1 MISKGEPKL
10 SGGQRWLAVG
20 VVTLGLALTP
30 IAFGVMYVTVT
41 DLLRAS
47 FGTLAWTVPVGTEV
61 GFLGLFLADLLLEWI
76 HKPLRWLHSAPYVL
90 AAVSLCLNALA
101 ARGSLAATLGHA
113 VLPLVFFGYL
123 LAAKA
128 VVRRLV
134 ADDDARRHEVALADA
149 RAHAHDILRS
159 ALGVFWRFR
168 APVLLRRQLRSG
180 RLPAKVLEAVES
192 GARFGGATI
201 WEPAVETWITAA
213 VVLPERFAGVLAA
226 ARAEASQSAP
236 ASVSQ
241 GAPEDAAGG
250 IGGALAGVPA
260 DAPGSAPRSAPQSA
274 PATRAVTPGRASG
287 GASGRH
293 ARLVP
298 SKATNEELADLVV
311 PLLAKGAVS
320 KYRVIEVV
328 REAAGG
334 KGKPSIGDERAGA
347 VLSLAHER
355 AGATVLQLDSRKHA

>member
-10 SGGQRWLAVG
+10 SGGQRWLAAG

-226 ARAEASQSAP
+226 ARAEASQSTPVSAP
-236 ASVSQ
+236 
-241 GAPEDAAGG
+241 
-250 IGGALAGVPA
+250 GGASGGTASDPAGVPA
-260 DAPGSAPRSAPQSA
+260 DASGATPGSTPQGAPESI
-274 PATRAVTPGRASG
+274 PAGPGITPARASRG
-287 GASGRH
+287 TAGRH
-293 ARLVP
+293 ARLIP
-298 SKATNEELADLVV
+298 SKASDDELADLVV

-320 KYRVIEVV
+320 KYRVIEAV

-334 KGKPSIGDERAGA
+334 KGKPSIGDERAGK
-347 VLSLAHER
+347 VLALAHER
-355 AGATVLQLDSRKHA
+355 AGATVLQLDTRKHA

>member
-1 MISKGEPKL
+1 MTAPKL

-76 HKPLRWLHSAPYVL
+76 HKPLRWLHAAPYVL

-159 ALGVFWRFR
+159 AFGVFWRLH

-180 RLPAKVLEAVES
+180 RLPAKVLEAIES
-192 GARFGGATI
+192 GARFGGATV
-201 WEPAVETWITAA
+201 WEPAVEAWITTA

-236 ASVSQ
+236 ASVIRSALEV
-241 GAPEDAAGG
+241 APGG
-250 IGGALAGVPA
+250 IGSDPGGVPA
-260 DAPGSAPRSAPQSA
+260 DASGTAPGSVPQSA
-274 PATRAVTPGRASG
+274 PAARGVTSGRASG
-287 GASGRH
+287 GTSGRH